1 MSKDRDEMDV
11 LFETLGDKLP
21 HSDIYYLKILGD
33 LMIVIQDVLD
43 AFTERQSE
51 VGIEHFKI
59 TSIGLLLKVLY
70 GDTIVVDD
78 GDLCSISRALVR
90 IIQGTQTNEE
100 EE

>member
-1 MSKDRDEMDV
+1 MSEDRDEMDV
-11 LFETLGDKLP
+11 LFERLGDRLP

-33 LMIVIQDVLD
+33 LMIVIQSVLE
-43 AFTERQSE
+43 AFVERQSDTE
-51 VGIEHFKI
+51 VEHFKI

-78 GDLCSISRALVR
+78 EELCTICHALARV
-90 IIQGTQTNEE
+90 IQGIQTDEE